1 MTKLTVQTRCGALKG
16 TAGRGVRTWK
26 GIPYAKP
33 PVGEL
38 RFKAPEPP
46 APWDGVKHADSFGP
60 ICPQPDDMLSI
71 SFSGDIPAQSED
83 CLYLNVFAP
92 DSEGEKACHGMDTRR
107 GILFRCRKRTA
118 LRRICPCR

>member
-16 TAGRGVRTWK
+16 TAGRGARTWK

-60 ICPQPDDMLSI
+60 VCPQPDDMLSI
-71 SFSGDIPAQSED
+71 SFSGI
-83 CLYLNVFAP
+83 YRLNLKIAFTSTFSPPIQRAKK
-92 DSEGEKACHGMDTRR
+92 SLSWYGY
-107 GILFRCRKRTA
+107 TA
-118 LRRICPCR
+118 GHFI